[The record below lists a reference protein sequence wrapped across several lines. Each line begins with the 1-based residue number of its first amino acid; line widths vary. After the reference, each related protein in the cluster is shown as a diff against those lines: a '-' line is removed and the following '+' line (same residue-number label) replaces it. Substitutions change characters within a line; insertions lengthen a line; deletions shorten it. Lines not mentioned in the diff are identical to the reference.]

1 MASGLLGARL
11 GHVAKVVEEEN
22 SIEAEPAIV
31 RHRPEVGIAAE
42 AHHTNPTRVTHRHVQ
57 VKEFAP

>member
-42 AHHTNPTRVTHRHVQ
+42 AHHTNPTRVTHRHV
-57 VKEFAP
+57 